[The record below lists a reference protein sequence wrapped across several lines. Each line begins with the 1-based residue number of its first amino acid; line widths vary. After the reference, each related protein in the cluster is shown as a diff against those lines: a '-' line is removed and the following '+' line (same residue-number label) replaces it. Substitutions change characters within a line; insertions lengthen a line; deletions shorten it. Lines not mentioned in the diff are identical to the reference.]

1 MLKYAAYH
9 PEKFQ
14 SRFNAIL
21 ISVLKGTVVILT
33 EYIMIFNLVLFTDD
47 NGVKQVAFDF
57 AALAVIATFDDSM
70 LSIFHMTKIL
80 NFNQATLPFM
90 RFVEPRRK
98 YLVSAEEKYF

>member
-1 MLKYAAYH
+1 VGFTKVIACIVFHFAFTPEVKQAITMLKFAAYH

-21 ISVLKGTVVILT
+21 IAWLKGNVVILT
-33 EYIMIFNLVLFTDD
+33 EYIMIFNLVYFTDD

-70 LSIFHMTKIL
+70 LSIFHMTKVL
-80 NFNQATLPFM
+80 NFQ
-90 RFVEPRRK
+90 
-98 YLVSAEEKYF
+98 